1 MTKFTI
7 CKNIISEVQE
17 QYEETFDIGDQALWL
32 SLRKNASSYLSKAE
46 IKKIPEKA
54 SDNLEHWLLLYKHLP
69 SDKFELQNES
79 LSGVKNTQWVL
90 TNCEDDES
98 DVDAPSIHMFIDE

>member
-1 MTKFTI
+1 MTKYTI

-46 IKKIPEKA
+46 LAKIPENA
-54 SDNLEHWLLLYKHLP
+54 SENLEHWLLLYKYLP
-69 SDKFELQNES
+69 SDKYELQNES

-90 TNCEDDES
+90 TTCEDDES
-98 DVDAPSIHMFIDE
+98 SEDAPSIHMVIDE

>member
-32 SLRKNASSYLSKAE
+32 SLRKNASNYLSKAE
-46 IKKIPEKA
+46 IKKIPENA
-54 SDNLEHWLLLYKHLP
+54 SENLERGCQIFCVNGVRLLLRHSFLKL
-69 SDKFELQNES
+69 
-79 LSGVKNTQWVL
+79 NTKL
-90 TNCEDDES
+90 
-98 DVDAPSIHMFIDE
+98 I